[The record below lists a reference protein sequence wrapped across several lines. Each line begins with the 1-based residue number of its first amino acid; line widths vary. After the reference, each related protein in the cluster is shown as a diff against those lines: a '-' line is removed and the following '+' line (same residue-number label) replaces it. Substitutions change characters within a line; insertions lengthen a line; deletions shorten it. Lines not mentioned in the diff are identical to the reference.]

1 MLINLFGDA
10 FCIFMIVPATLYVVL
25 EHTYNLVLKAVGKAA
40 MINYSS

>member
-10 FCIFMIVPATLYVVL
+10 FCIFMIVAATLYVVL

-40 MINYSS
+40 MTNYSS